1 MGKIGVLILQSF
13 MPQFKRYYPRLVVA
27 KIIKAEGGRCKN
39 FAAAPFE
46 FWDAISL
53 FQNFPFGKGSKLSVL
68 MQYSNVFNSSVEFR

>member
-13 MPQFKRYYPRLVVA
+13 MPKFKRYYPRLVVA

-46 FWDAISL
+46 F
-53 FQNFPFGKGSKLSVL
+53 
-68 MQYSNVFNSSVEFR
+68 